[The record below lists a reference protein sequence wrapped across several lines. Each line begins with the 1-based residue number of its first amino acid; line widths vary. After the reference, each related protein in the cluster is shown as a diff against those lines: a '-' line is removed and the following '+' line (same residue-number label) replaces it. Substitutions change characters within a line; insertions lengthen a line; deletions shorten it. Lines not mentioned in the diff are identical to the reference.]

1 MCKDA
6 HSCGVTLIC
15 ISLLQGEDRMP
26 MYHPKDRRAQGFID
40 MFLPVGTGLVTR
52 DSVEDS

>member
-1 MCKDA
+1 
-6 HSCGVTLIC
+6 
-15 ISLLQGEDRMP
+15 

-40 MFLPVGTGLVTR
+40 MSPPVGIGLVTR